1 MKTILQI
8 ENMTRD
14 ELESL
19 ISKGQT
25 QQSNGN
31 EGKLAEK
38 PLSSR
43 ELATRLDVT
52 NQTLVRWRQQGL
64 LPYYGHGKHI
74 FHFWSEVV
82 DALRQHPKL
91 NK

>member
-8 ENMTRD
+8 ENITRA
-14 ELESL
+14 ELEEL
-19 ISKGQT
+19 IAKNRPA
-25 QQSNGN
+25 QSD
-31 EGKLAEK
+31 EKAERK

-43 ELATRLDVT
+43 ELGRKLNVT
-52 NQTLVRWRQQGL
+52 GQTLVRWRQQGL

-74 FHFWSEVV
+74 FHYWDEVEE
-82 DALRQHPKL
+82 ALRMNPKL